1 MNKKSI
7 SLLLAT
13 SLMGS
18 IVINANNFKIVQA
31 EELNSINQNSLI
43 DSKLTEENVLDLINK
58 YNLEYEI
65 VGNENDLE
73 TDNVVSLDDLEN
85 KIIEAKK
92 EPAEIDLT
100 APNSENTTYYNE
112 LSPRS
117 MASPRAITT
126 LTNVQEISS
135 GLKIKY
141 SISGNWYSKGR
152 DKFWSSATSSS
163 ITQASSNGF
172 KKLGNVRKRT
182 AQVTHYGKTITLS
195 YEYVIDHYIT
205 VPIPGV
211 SNVIK
216 IHSHSQIVRG
226 KQYFHASRI

>member
-13 SLMGS
+13 SFMAS
-18 IVINANNFKIVQA
+18 IAFNANSFKIVQA
-31 EELNSINQNSLI
+31 KELSSIEENSSIN
-43 DSKLTEENVLDLINK
+43 SKLTEENILDLLNK
-58 YNLEYEI
+58 YNLDYEI
-65 VGNENDLE
+65 IENEGDLE
-73 TDNVVSLDDLEN
+73 TDNIVSLEDLEC
-85 KIIEAKK
+85 KILEYQR
-92 EPAEIDLT
+92 EPSEIDLT
-100 APNSENTTYYNE
+100 SPSSENITYYNE
-112 LSPRS
+112 LSPRG

-126 LTNVQEISS
+126 LTHVQEISN

-141 SISGNWYSKGR
+141 SVSGNWYSKGR

-163 ITQASSNGF
+163 ITQAYSNGF

-182 AQVTHYGKTITLS
+182 AQVTHYGRTITLS
-195 YEYVIDHYIT
+195 YEYIIDHYIT

-216 IHSHSQIVRG
+216 VHSHSQTVRG
-226 KQYFHASRI
+226 NQYFHASSI